1 MKWLDKVEENNYF
14 LFLWALCLIFNII
27 TFFFIYYKILPTGNT
42 FALKYNV
49 IVGVEWYGKGY
60 NLYQIPLVGLAIIGL
75 NYVLSRLLKHRSD
88 FLSAMSI
95 FVALT
100 VQGVFLA
107 AVVFLKT
114 VN

>member
-1 MKWLDKVEENNYF
+1 MKLLAKVEENNYF

-27 TFFFIYYKILPTGNT
+27 TFSFIHYKILPTGNT

-75 NYVLSRLLKHRSD
+75 NYLLSRLLKQRSD
-88 FLSAMSI
+88 FLAAMSI
-95 FVALT
+95 FVALA
-100 VQGVFLA
+100 VQGLLLA
-107 AVVFLKT
+107 AVLFLKT